1 MALPTRRLL
10 LTVSPENSGPL
21 PDPAESTELAAPQ
34 PQPRILGIDLG
45 TKRIGLALSDP
56 FGWTAQPLMTLE
68 CNRPPRETL
77 RSVARLCRKHEVA
90 AIVLGHPLHLSGELS
105 PRALKTQAFAA
116 ELGELTQLTI
126 HLWDERLTSNEAHE
140 ILYQK
145 GHDRQSHKMLVDQV
159 AAVLILQSWLDDQA
173 AKG

>member
-1 MALPTRRLL
+1 MALPARRHL
-10 LTVSPENSGPL
+10 LTVSPENSGNL
-21 PDPAESTELAAPQ
+21 LDPAENAAETAPQ
-34 PQPRILGIDLG
+34 PRPRVLGIDLG

-56 FGWTAQPLMTLE
+56 FGWSAQPLMTLE

-77 RSVARLCRKHEVA
+77 RSIARLCRKHEVA
-90 AIVLGHPLHLSGELS
+90 EIVLGHPLHLSGEVS

-116 ELGELTQLTI
+116 ELGELTQLPV

-145 GHDRQSHKMLVDQV
+145 GHSRQSHKAMVDQV
-159 AAVLILQSWLDDQA
+159 AAVLILQSWLDENS
-173 AKG
+173 